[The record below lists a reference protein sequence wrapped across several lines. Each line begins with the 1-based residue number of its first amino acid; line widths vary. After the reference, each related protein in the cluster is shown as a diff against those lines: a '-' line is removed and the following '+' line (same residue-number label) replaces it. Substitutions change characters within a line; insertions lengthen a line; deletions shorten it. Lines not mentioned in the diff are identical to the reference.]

1 MNLLKRT
8 TTFFVVTLLL
18 GTAGCT
24 KSSSDAEIT
33 GRVKTAISKEPGL
46 KETKVNVSTKENVV
60 HLGGTVNSRAE
71 RAMLISVA
79 RRVDGVKAVNTDLV
93 VAPQQNAGT
102 KPKQTAAIKP
112 QQNAGNKPQQK
123 PRDEAR
129 VKQESPAQVQVR
141 ATPPGAGVPPER

>member
-33 GRVKTAISKEPGL
+33 GWVKTAISKEPGL

-79 RRVDGVKAVNTDLV
+79 RKVDGVKAVNTDLV

-129 VKQESPAQVQVR
+129 VKQEPPAQVQVR

>member
-79 RRVDGVKAVNTDLV
+79 RKVDGVKAVNTDLV

-112 QQNAGNKPQQK
+112 QQK

-129 VKQESPAQVQVR
+129 VKQEPPAQVQVR

>member
-102 KPKQTAAIKP
+102 KPIKP

-129 VKQESPAQVQVR
+129 VKQEPPAQVQVR

>member
-79 RRVDGVKAVNTDLV
+79 RKVDGVKAVNTDLV

>member
-1 MNLLKRT
+1 MNLLTRIT
-8 TTFFVVTLLL
+8 AFVVVTLVL

-33 GRVKTAISKEPGL
+33 GWVKTAISKEPGL

-79 RRVDGVKAVNTDLV
+79 RKVDGVKAVNTDLV

-102 KPKQTAAIKP
+102 KP
-112 QQNAGNKPQQK
+112 
-123 PRDEAR
+123 
-129 VKQESPAQVQVR
+129 
-141 ATPPGAGVPPER
+141 

>member
-8 TTFFVVTLLL
+8 TAFLVVILVL

-46 KETKVNVSTKENVV
+46 KGTKVSVSTKENVV

-79 RRVDGVKAVNTDLV
+79 RKVEGVKAVNTDLV
-93 VAPQQNAGT
+93 VAAQQN
-102 KPKQTAAIKP
+102 AAIKP
-112 QQNAGNKPQQK
+112 QKNVG
-123 PRDEAR
+123 
-129 VKQESPAQVQVR
+129 
-141 ATPPGAGVPPER
+141 

>member
-1 MNLLKRT
+1 MNLLTRIT
-8 TTFFVVTLLL
+8 AFVVVTLVL

-24 KSSSDAEIT
+24 KSSSDADIT

-46 KETKVNVSTKENVV
+46 KGTKVNVSTKENVV

-129 VKQESPAQVQVR
+129 VKQEPPAQVQVR

>member
-33 GRVKTAISKEPGL
+33 GWVKTAISKEPGL

-79 RRVDGVKAVNTDLV
+79 RKVDGVKAVNTDLV